1 MLSRIDGH
9 FGPGTFRYLART
21 RDRRGTH
28 FKFAISTIQ
37 DFSWGAEEKGQAKSK
52 LFESADGSVAAIVRV
67 AYRRF
72 SGIKWVSS
80 DTAQPE
86 SIVGAVLRRLSRIPL
101 GPLN

>member
-1 MLSRIDGH
+1 MIISIQEYS
-9 FGPGTFRYLART
+9 TIARERET
-21 RDRRGTH
+21 SGTH

-37 DFSWGAEEKGQAKSK
+37 DFSQGVEEKGQAKSK
-52 LFESADGSVAAIVRV
+52 LFGSADGSVAAIVRV

-72 SGIKWVSS
+72 PGIKWVSP

-86 SIVGAVLRRLSRIPL
+86 SIVGAVLRLSRISL

>member
-1 MLSRIDGH
+1 MLLRIDDY
-9 FGPGTFRYLART
+9 FNPGIFRYRART

-37 DFSWGAEEKGQAKSK
+37 DFSQGVEEKGRAKSK
-52 LFESADGSVAAIVRV
+52 LFESADGSAAAIVRV

-72 SGIKWVSS
+72 PGIKWVP

-86 SIVGAVLRRLSRIPL
+86 SIVGPVLRLSRISP